1 MVNSDKSIFEYNIS
15 PFVQLAAVLI
25 TIAVFILVSSGAGAI
40 GLLDVDGGTPWLIAV
55 SLTFFYTI
63 GNSVMSLATDDQNN
77 YWWQSI
83 LSYVLLAL
91 LGGSI
96 AYLFSGVTVGEV
108 DSYKW
113 LYVVFTFGH
122 ILFLTIV
129 RTMKR
134 IVNLAKKQDSRLR
147 GED

>member
-1 MVNSDKSIFEYNIS
+1 MVNSNKSIFEYKIS
-15 PFVQLAAVLI
+15 PFLQGGVVLGAI
-25 TIAVFILVSSGAGAI
+25 VIFILATIIFGKI
-40 GLLDVDGGTPWLIAV
+40 GLADTDGGTPWLVAC
-55 SLTFFYTI
+55 SMTFFFAI
-63 GNSVMSLATDDQNN
+63 GNSVLSLAADDQNT

-83 LSYVLLAL
+83 LTYVLLVV
-91 LGGSI
+91 LGGSS
-96 AYLFSGVTVGEV
+96 AYLFSGVSIDDAG
-108 DSYKW
+108 SYRW

-134 IVNLAKKQDSRLR
+134 IVKIAQKQDSRLR